1 MAELQQPVETV
12 EVELDY
18 ESYAVLHRVLEVLD
32 KEFDE
37 NACLDDVVNSLVQ
50 EHADSA
56 LTIDLVAGYVG
67 EMEERK

>member
-18 ESYAVLHRVLEVLD
+18 ESYAVLHRVLGELD
-32 KEFDE
+32 EEFDE
-37 NACLDDVVNSLVQ
+37 RVCVDDVVNALVQ

-56 LTIDLVAGYVG
+56 LTIDLVASYVG
-67 EMEERK
+67 ETEERE

>member
-18 ESYAVLHRVLEVLD
+18 ESYAVLHRVLEELD
-32 KEFDE
+32 EEFDE
-37 NACLDDVVNSLVQ
+37 NVCVDDVVNALVQ

-67 EMEERK
+67 EMEER